1 MPPLPVQPVTL
12 LPAPVLLAPP
22 SRIQAS
28 MVPCSR
34 LGLQDGRPTSSWSRA
49 TAMTGSR
56 AVRPRW
62 PPPGWRWRGSQQCGF
77 SRQHVRLATAMHPSD
92 TASRPCSGSR
102 AGRPAVSPAMQLS
115 DTASRPCS
123 GCRAGRPAVSPAM
136 HSSRVTP
143 VLWVSCR
150 AAGCGTGLGVVPG
163 GRLCHRQR
171 GAQCAMSGL

>member
-1 MPPLPVQPVTL
+1 VPPLPVQPVTL

-77 SRQHVRLATAMHPSD
+77 ARQHVRLATAMHS
-92 TASRPCSGSR
+92 
-102 AGRPAVSPAMQLS
+102 S